1 MNGEQ
6 VKKAAISKVKAV
18 ASATSSTAN
27 GQKKRRK
34 GQDLKP
40 IITNDG
46 PGAGSTAKAQ
56 RCVPFVLMAFF
67 NFYSRCPSRTP
78 LPWNTS
84 P

>member
-1 MNGEQ
+1 MNGEH
-6 VKKAAISKVKAV
+6 VKKATISKVKAV
-18 ASATSSTAN
+18 ASAASPSAN

-56 RCVPFVLMAFF
+56 RCVLFCIDGLF
-67 NFYSRCPSRTP
+67 
-78 LPWNTS
+78 
-84 P
+84 